1 HAHHPNE
8 GAQHHSPRS
17 RRPDRWIEAKTA
29 NSANSAAD
37 QQGAITDPGTSKP
50 APGQDLGG
58 AGGAAAALASTGN
71 QIKDAF
77 RSGLREAWRTGQ
89 PWTDTDWIVNRESS
103 WKPDARNGKYF
114 GLIQAGAEVYQAAG
128 KSPTTTDP
136 KEQAEV
142 YDKYV
147 GDRYGDPEAARA
159 HHEANN
165 WYDAGG
171 VGIGTGLMAKNV
183 LRPERVLSPRQTEA
197 FEQMVNRNFQ
207 AGVGSDQIIAK
218 LDQLIGAVLSIEPG
232 TTTFR
237 DEKEYNRTLQ
247 RRQHARIAAAK
258 GGR

>member
-1 HAHHPNE
+1 
-8 GAQHHSPRS
+8 
-17 RRPDRWIEAKTA
+17 
-29 NSANSAAD
+29 
-37 QQGAITDPGTSKP
+37 
-50 APGQDLGG
+50 
-58 AGGAAAALASTGN
+58 GGAAAALASTGN

-89 PWTDTDWIVNRESS
+89 PWTDTDWIVNKESS

-128 KSPTTTDP
+128 KSPTTVDP

-165 WYDAGG
+165 WYDDGG

-183 LRPERVLSPRQTEA
+183 LRPERVLSPRQTES
-197 FEQMVNRNFQ
+197 FEAMVRRDFQ
-207 AGVGSDQIIAK
+207 SGIGTDQIIAK
-218 LDQLIGAVLSIEPG
+218 LDQLITVVAKAGLGGVNVGSINGMSPEAVQRRLQ
-232 TTTFR
+232 
-237 DEKEYNRTLQ
+237 DMQ
-247 RRQHARIAAAK
+247 RRQMMRASQ
-258 GGR
+258 